1 MLKTTKSISLNG
13 TSIIKIGEADTPVVS
28 MSANIQMCGHTNVN
42 TTIVDQEKYDANKE
56 TCRADIDAFTA
67 YVREIEDSLSAE

>member
-28 MSANIQMCGHTNVN
+28 MSANIQEKGNSNIN
-42 TTIVDQEKYDANKE
+42 TVIINKE
-56 TCRADIDAFTA
+56 LYEKNKSTCRADIDEFIG
-67 YVREIEDSLSAE
+67 YVREIEDSELE